1 MNQQTIELAEVD
13 LDDKYT
19 RERGRVFLT
28 GIQALVRLVLAQR
41 RRDAAAG
48 HDTAGY
54 VSGYRGS
61 PLGGL
66 DLQLER
72 AKAHLEAH
80 HVVFQPGVNEDVAAT
95 ACWGTQQAG
104 LDGEGVYDG
113 VFCLWYGKG
122 PGVDRSGDALR
133 HANLAGTSRLGGV
146 VALLGDDHTCESST
160 TAHHSEY
167 AMVDA
172 SIPVLNPA
180 GVQEILDFGLY
191 AFALSRYSGCWA
203 ALKCIHDTV
212 EAAASVE
219 IDPERVEIVIPDD
232 PAVPPEGLGI
242 RWPDT
247 PQAQEARL
255 YERKIEAVKAFCR
268 ANRLDRTV
276 WDSDRAWLGVA
287 TTGKSYLDVR
297 QAFEDLGIDAAAARR
312 LGVRLYKVAMPFP
325 LEPEGARRFAAGLD
339 TILVVEEKRALVE
352 TQLKDVL
359 YGTPGA
365 PRILGKRDE
374 ADRTLFPAAGR
385 LDTNHIAVEIGRR
398 LLARAG
404 DAAGGRWA
412 GTHEGASAG
421 APEASPDGAHG
432 GASAGAPEAS
442 PAVSHDAHFT
452 GTHRAGPAAVA
463 TRDSAEAAMRGSAV
477 DEITGSA
484 GAGAGSWGSVR
495 ETAGETA
502 GGQAGEAVAGSTG
515 GGHEV
520 ASIVARVAARVP
532 ELEAILGRGG
542 AGPAAMVRTPYFC
555 PGCPHNTSTRVPEG
569 SRALAGIGCHY
580 LAQFMDRST
589 ARFTHMGGEGASW
602 IGEARFSKRKHVFQN
617 IGDGTYFHSG
627 LLSIRAAVAAEVNVT
642 FKILYNDAVAMTG
655 GQPMDGPLTV
665 PIITRQMRAEG
676 ARRVVVV
683 TDEPEKYG
691 SRSGLAP
698 GTAVHHRRELD
709 AVQRTLRE
717 IAGVTVLVYDQT
729 CAAEKRRR
737 RKRGKYPDP
746 PRRAF
751 INPAVCE
758 GCGDCGVKSNC
769 VAVVPLETEFGRK
782 RAIDQSSCN
791 KDFSCVE
798 GFCPS
803 FVTVHGGR
811 LRKGAGA
818 ARDGGALPSP
828 PALRALG
835 ASSGRPASP
844 VLGASSAP
852 SGSPVLPAHRESSG
866 PSGGPASRALGASSA
881 PSGSPASPAHR
892 ASSESP
898 GRPAS
903 PMFGASSASSG
914 SPMLRTSSG
923 PLASSALP
931 EPPLPGLDRPYE
943 IIVTGVGGTGVITIG
958 ALLGMAAHLESK
970 GCSVLDQTGLAQKGG
985 AVVSHVRI
993 AARPDDITTTR
1004 IANGAAD
1011 LVLGCDVVVTAG
1023 ADTRATMRTGRTA
1036 VVVNTQETM
1045 TGDFTR
1051 DADLVFP
1058 ADALM
1063 RGIERAAGARQVDR
1077 VDATRIATAL
1087 TGDAIA
1093 TNMFMLGY
1101 AWQKGRIPLSKAA
1114 IERAIEINAV
1124 AVAANLG
1131 AFDWGR
1137 RTAADPDAVERRV
1150 APALEVAPPCV
1161 GPDAGPGAGSRAGPD
1176 IGSDAGPGAGSRAGP
1191 ASGRM
1196 PDRARGHAPAP
1207 TSGRMPDR
1215 VRGHAPAPPSGRT
1228 PTPTPA
1234 RASKCRRPAG
1244 ARPWNPSSS
1253 GARRSSWTIR
1263 MKRTPAATAPS
1274 SSGCGQ
1280 PSARAPWGCAGSRRP
1295 WRKATSSCSRTRTS
1309 TRSRACTPRRSSG
1322 AGSRP
1327 CSKGTTPWRST
1338 SPRRCS
1344 PGATRPPASPASHGT
1359 APG

>member
-1 MNQQTIELAEVD
+1 MTQPAIELAAVD

-19 RERGRVFLT
+19 RDRGRVFLT
-28 GIQALVRLVLAQR
+28 GIQALVRLVLTQR
-41 RRDAAAG
+41 RRDLAAG

-61 PLGGL
+61 PLGAL
-66 DLQLER
+66 DLQLGR
-72 AKAHLEAH
+72 ARAHLDQH
-80 HVVFQPGVNEDVAAT
+80 HVVFQPGVNEDIAAA
-95 ACWGTQQAG
+95 ACWGTQQAE
-104 LDGEGVYDG
+104 LDGEGAYDG

-219 IDPERVEIVIPDD
+219 IDPERIEIVIPDE
-232 PAVPPEGLGI
+232 PVIPPEGLGI

-247 PQAQEARL
+247 PQAQEVRL
-255 YERKIEAVKAFCR
+255 YERKLEAVKAFCR

-276 WDSDRAWLGVA
+276 WDSDRAWFGVA

-297 QAFEDLGIDAAAARR
+297 QAFEDLGIDEAAARGLGIR
-312 LGVRLYKVAMPFP
+312 LFKVAMPFP
-325 LEPEGARRFAAGLD
+325 LEPEGVRRFAEGLD
-339 TILVVEEKRALVE
+339 AVVVVEEKRALIE

-359 YGTPGA
+359 YATPDA
-365 PRILGKRDE
+365 PGVVGKRDE
-374 ADRTLFPAAGR
+374 ADRPLFPAAGR

-398 LLARAG
+398 LLER
-404 DAAGGRWA
+404 GGN
-412 GTHEGASAG
+412 
-421 APEASPDGAHG
+421 
-432 GASAGAPEAS
+432 
-442 PAVSHDAHFT
+442 PALT
-452 GTHRAGPAAVA
+452 
-463 TRDSAEAAMRGSAV
+463 E
-477 DEITGSA
+477 
-484 GAGAGSWGSVR
+484 
-495 ETAGETA
+495 
-502 GGQAGEAVAGSTG
+502 Q
-515 GGHEV
+515 
-520 ASIVARVAARVP
+520 VAARVA
-532 ELEAILGRGG
+532 ELEAILNTGD
-542 AGPAAMVRTPYFC
+542 ADPAALVRTPYFC
-555 PGCPHNTSTRVPEG
+555 PGCPHNSSTRVPQG

-589 ARFTHMGGEGASW
+589 ARYTHMGGEGASW
-602 IGEARFSKRKHVFQN
+602 IGEARFSKRGHVFQN

-627 LLSIRAAVAAEVNVT
+627 LLSIRAAIAADVNVT

-665 PIITRQMRAEG
+665 PVITRQMRAEG

-698 GTAVHHRRELD
+698 GTVVHHRRELD
-709 AVQRTLRE
+709 AVQRGLRE

-769 VAVVPLETEFGRK
+769 VAVVPLETAFGRK
-782 RAIDQSSCN
+782 RAIDQSACN

-811 LRKGAGA
+811 LRKGAGVA
-818 ARDGGALPSP
+818 GEGAALPD
-828 PALRALG
+828 
-835 ASSGRPASP
+835 
-844 VLGASSAP
+844 V
-852 SGSPVLPAHRESSG
+852 
-866 PSGGPASRALGASSA
+866 
-881 PSGSPASPAHR
+881 
-892 ASSESP
+892 
-898 GRPAS
+898 
-903 PMFGASSASSG
+903 
-914 SPMLRTSSG
+914 
-923 PLASSALP
+923 P
-931 EPPLPGLDRPYE
+931 EPPRPALDRPFE
-943 IIVTGVGGTGVITIG
+943 IIVTGIGGTGVITIG

-993 AARPDDITTTR
+993 AARPGDITTTR

-1023 ADTRATMRTGRTA
+1023 ADTRATMRAGRTA

-1063 RGIERAAGARQVDR
+1063 RGIERAAGPRQVDR

-1087 TGDAIA
+1087 VGDAIA

-1101 AWQKGRIPLSKAA
+1101 AWQKGRIPLSAAA
-1114 IERAIEINAV
+1114 IGRAIELNGV
-1124 AVAANLG
+1124 AVAANLR

-1137 RTAADPDAVERRV
+1137 RTAADRDTVVRLASPGIDVAPPRERETPESAVERR
-1150 APALEVAPPCV
+1150 AAFLEDYQ
-1161 GPDAGPGAGSRAGPD
+1161 DAAYASRY
-1176 IGSDAGPGAGSRAGP
+1176 RAFVE
-1191 ASGRM
+1191 
-1196 PDRARGHAPAP
+1196 
-1207 TSGRMPDR
+1207 R
-1215 VRGHAPAPPSGRT
+1215 VRVAE
-1228 PTPTPA
+1228 
-1234 RASKCRRPAG
+1234 
-1244 ARPWNPSSS
+1244 
-1253 GARRSSWTIR
+1253 
-1263 MKRTPAATAPS
+1263 
-1274 SSGCGQ
+1274 
-1280 PSARAPWGCAGSRRP
+1280 
-1295 WRKATSSCSRTRTS
+1295 
-1309 TRSRACTPRRSSG
+1309 RSRAKGMRGLAEAVAGCYFKLLAYKDEYEVARLHAAPEFRRRLEAVFEGDWTLEFHLAPPLFARFDPATGEPRKSRYGPWMMRVFALLARLKGLRGTVLDPFGYTRERRRERRLVQRYERTVSTLVADLDHTNHAIAVEIASLPDRIRGFGHVKARSIEE
-1322 AGSRP
+1322 AE
-1327 CSKGTTPWRST
+1327 
-1338 SPRRCS
+1338 RRENELLERFK
-1344 PGATRPPASPASHGT
+1344 AAIEPPDAA
-1359 APG
+1359 

>member
-1 MNQQTIELAEVD
+1 MNQSTVPLAAVD

-28 GIQALVRLVLAQR
+28 GIQALVRLVLTQR
-41 RRDAAAG
+41 RRDVEAG

-54 VSGYRGS
+54 ISGYRGS

-66 DLQLER
+66 DLQLDR
-72 AKAHLEAH
+72 AKAHLAQH
-80 HVVFQPGVNEDVAAT
+80 HVVFQPGVNEDIAAA
-95 ACWGTQQAG
+95 ACWGTQQAE
-104 LDGEGVYDG
+104 LDGEGAYDG

-191 AFALSRYSGCWA
+191 AFALSRYSGCWT

-219 IDPERVEIVIPDD
+219 IDPERVGIVIPDD
-232 PAVPPEGLGI
+232 PVVPPEGLGI

-247 PQAQEARL
+247 PQEQEARL
-255 YERKIEAVKAFCR
+255 YERKLEAVRAFCR

-276 WDSDRAWLGVA
+276 WDSDRAWFGVA

-297 QAFEDLGIDAAAARR
+297 QAFEDLGIDEAAARR
-312 LGVRLYKVAMPFP
+312 LGIRLYKVAMPFP
-325 LEPEGARRFAAGLD
+325 LEPDGARRFAGGLD
-339 TILVVEEKRALVE
+339 TVLVVEEKRAVIE

-359 YGTPGA
+359 YAAPGA
-365 PRILGKRDE
+365 PRVLGKRDE
-374 ADRTLFPAAGR
+374 DDRLLFPAAGR

-398 LLARAG
+398 LLARDG
-404 DAAGGRWA
+404 DS
-412 GTHEGASAG
+412 ASGDRAG
-421 APEASPDGAHG
+421 AGEVDSIGAVLGGSAREEA
-432 GASAGAPEAS
+432 
-442 PAVSHDAHFT
+442 
-452 GTHRAGPAAVA
+452 
-463 TRDSAEAAMRGSAV
+463 RGSA
-477 DEITGSA
+477 
-484 GAGAGSWGSVR
+484 R
-495 ETAGETA
+495 EE
-502 GGQAGEAVAGSTG
+502 VAGSTG
-515 GGHEV
+515 EYD
-520 ASIVARVAARVP
+520 ATSDIALVAARVA
-532 ELEAILGRGG
+532 ELEAVLDGG
-542 AGPAAMVRTPYFC
+542 DADPAALVRTPYFC

-589 ARFTHMGGEGASW
+589 ARYTHMGGEGASW
-602 IGEARFSKRKHVFQN
+602 IGEARFSRRGHVFQN

-627 LLSIRAAVAAEVNVT
+627 LLSIRAAIAADVNVT

-665 PIITRQMRAEG
+665 PIITRQMQAEG
-676 ARRVVVV
+676 ARRIVVV

-691 SRSGLAP
+691 ARSGLAP

-709 AVQRTLRE
+709 AVQRTLRDV
-717 IAGVTVLVYDQT
+717 AGVTVLVYDQT

-737 RKRGKYPDP
+737 RKRGRFPDP

-769 VAVVPLETEFGRK
+769 VAVVPLETEHGRK
-782 RAIDQSSCN
+782 RAIDQSACN

-811 LRKGAGA
+811 LRKGAGVS
-818 ARDGGALPSP
+818 RDGDALP
-828 PALRALG
+828 
-835 ASSGRPASP
+835 
-844 VLGASSAP
+844 
-852 SGSPVLPAHRESSG
+852 
-866 PSGGPASRALGASSA
+866 
-881 PSGSPASPAHR
+881 
-892 ASSESP
+892 
-898 GRPAS
+898 
-903 PMFGASSASSG
+903 
-914 SPMLRTSSG
+914 
-923 PLASSALP
+923 ALP
-931 EPPLPGLDRPYE
+931 EPSLPELERPYE

-993 AARPDDITTTR
+993 AARPGDITTTR

-1023 ADTRATMRTGRTA
+1023 ADTRATMRAGRTT

-1101 AWQKGRIPLSKAA
+1101 AWQKGRIPLSAAA
-1114 IERAIEINAV
+1114 IERAIEINGV
-1124 AVAANLG
+1124 AVASNLD

-1137 RTAADPDAVERRV
+1137 RTAADRDAVVRRV
-1150 APALEVAPPCV
+1150 GPGVEVAPPRPSEDLEAIV
-1161 GPDAGPGAGSRAGPD
+1161 ERRAAFLVDYQGAAYAGRYRALVE
-1176 IGSDAGPGAGSRAGP
+1176 
-1191 ASGRM
+1191 
-1196 PDRARGHAPAP
+1196 
-1207 TSGRMPDR
+1207 R
-1215 VRGHAPAPPSGRT
+1215 VR
-1228 PTPTPA
+1228 
-1234 RASKCRRPAG
+1234 
-1244 ARPWNPSSS
+1244 
-1253 GARRSSWTIR
+1253 
-1263 MKRTPAATAPS
+1263 
-1274 SSGCGQ
+1274 
-1280 PSARAPWGCAGSRRP
+1280 SAE
-1295 WRKATSSCSRTRTS
+1295 
-1309 TRSRACTPRRSSG
+1309 RSRAKGMRGLTEAVARGYFKLLAYKDEYEVARLHAAPEFRRRLEAVFEGSWTLEFHLAPPLFARRDPATGEPRK
-1322 AGSRP
+1322 SRYGP
-1327 CSKGTTPWRST
+1327 WMMRVFEVLARLKGLR
-1338 SPRRCS
+1338 
-1344 PGATRPPASPASHGT
+1344 GT
-1359 APG
+1359 AFDLFGYTRERRRERSLIERYEQVVSSLLGGLDHANHAVAVEIASLPERIRGFGHVKARSIEEAERREAELLERFRAAVEPPDAA

>member
-1 MNQQTIELAEVD
+1 MQQPVIELADVD

-19 RERGRVFLT
+19 RPRGRVFLT
-28 GIQALVRLVLAQR
+28 GIQALVRLVLTQR
-41 RRDAAAG
+41 RRDLAAG

-66 DLQLER
+66 DQQLWR
-72 AKAHLEAH
+72 AKAHLDRH

-104 LDGEGVYDG
+104 LDGEGAYDG

-122 PGVDRSGDALR
+122 PGVDRSGDVLR
-133 HANLAGTSRLGGV
+133 HANLAGTSKLGGV
-146 VALLGDDHTCESST
+146 VALLGDDHACESST

-172 SIPVLNPA
+172 SIPVLHPA
-180 GVQEILDFGLY
+180 GVQEILDYGLY
-191 AFALSRYSGCWA
+191 AIALSRYSGCWT
-203 ALKCIHDTV
+203 ALKCVHDTV

-219 IDPERVEIVIPDD
+219 IDPERIEIVVPDD

-247 PQAQEARL
+247 PQTQEKRL
-255 YERKIEAVKAFCR
+255 YEHKLEAVKAFCR

-297 QAFEDLGIDAAAARR
+297 QAFEDLGIDEAGARR

-339 TILVVEEKRALVE
+339 IIVVVEEKRALIE

-359 YGTPGA
+359 YAAPDA
-365 PRILGKRDE
+365 PRIAGKRDE
-374 ADRTLFPAAGR
+374 DGRPLFPSAGR
-385 LDTNHIAVEIGRR
+385 LDSNHIAVELGRR
-398 LLARAG
+398 LLARIDDG
-404 DAAGGRWA
+404 DVDR
-412 GTHEGASAG
+412 
-421 APEASPDGAHG
+421 SPLV
-432 GASAGAPEAS
+432 E
-442 PAVSHDAHFT
+442 
-452 GTHRAGPAAVA
+452 
-463 TRDSAEAAMRGSAV
+463 
-477 DEITGSA
+477 
-484 GAGAGSWGSVR
+484 
-495 ETAGETA
+495 
-502 GGQAGEAVAGSTG
+502 
-515 GGHEV
+515 
-520 ASIVARVAARVP
+520 RVAD
-532 ELEAILGRGG
+532 LEAILAG
-542 AGPAAMVRTPYFC
+542 ADPNPAPMERTPYFC

-589 ARFTHMGGEGASW
+589 ARYTHMGGEGASW
-602 IGEARFSKRKHVFQN
+602 IGESRFSKRNHVFQN

-627 LLSIRAAVAAEVNVT
+627 LLSIRAAIAADVNVT

-665 PIITRQMRAEG
+665 PVITRQMQAEG
-676 ARRVVVV
+676 ARRIAVV

-691 SRSGLAP
+691 ARSGLAR
-698 GTAVHHRRELD
+698 GTAVYHRRELD

-717 IAGVTVLVYDQT
+717 VAGVTVIVYDQT

-769 VAVVPLETEFGRK
+769 VAVVPVETEFGRK

-811 LRKGAGA
+811 LRKGAGVS
-818 ARDGGALPSP
+818 REGAPLP
-828 PALRALG
+828 
-835 ASSGRPASP
+835 
-844 VLGASSAP
+844 
-852 SGSPVLPAHRESSG
+852 
-866 PSGGPASRALGASSA
+866 
-881 PSGSPASPAHR
+881 
-892 ASSESP
+892 
-898 GRPAS
+898 
-903 PMFGASSASSG
+903 
-914 SPMLRTSSG
+914 
-923 PLASSALP
+923 ALP

-993 AARPDDITTTR
+993 AARPGDVTTTR

-1011 LVLGCDVVVTAG
+1011 LVLGCDMVVTAG
-1023 ADTRATMRTGRTA
+1023 ADTRATMRAGKTA
-1036 VVVNTQETM
+1036 VVVNSHETM

-1051 DADLVFP
+1051 DADLLFP
-1058 ADALM
+1058 AGSLM
-1063 RGIERAAGARQVDR
+1063 RGIERAAGARQVER
-1077 VDATRIATAL
+1077 VDATRLATAL

-1093 TNMFMLGY
+1093 TNLFMLGH
-1101 AWQKGRIPLSKAA
+1101 AWQKGHIPLSRAA
-1114 IERAIEINAV
+1114 IERAIEINGV
-1124 AVAANLG
+1124 AVEMNLA

-1137 RTAADPDAVERRV
+1137 RAAADRDAVERRA
-1150 APALEVAPPCV
+1150 APGAAAGVEVAPPLEG
-1161 GPDAGPGAGSRAGPD
+1161 GPSPAHSPGAAPGIEVAPPRERETLESLIERRAAFLTDYQNATYADRYRAFVERVRAAERSRAKGMR
-1176 IGSDAGPGAGSRAGP
+1176 GLSEAV
-1191 ASGRM
+1191 
-1196 PDRARGHAPAP
+1196 ARGHFKLLAYKDEYEVARLHCAPEFRRRLEA
-1207 TSGRMPDR
+1207 TFEGDWSLEF
-1215 VRGHAPAPPSGRT
+1215 HLAPPLF
-1228 PTPTPA
+1228 
-1234 RASKCRRPAG
+1234 
-1244 ARPWNPSSS
+1244 
-1253 GARRSSWTIR
+1253 ARRDPATGEPRKTRYGPWMMRVFAVLARLKGLRGTMLDPFGYTRERRRERALIDRYERAVASLLDGLDHANHALAVEIASLPERIR
-1263 MKRTPAATAPS
+1263 GFGHVKAKGIEEAQHREAELLERFRAAADPPAAA
-1274 SSGCGQ
+1274 
-1280 PSARAPWGCAGSRRP
+1280 
-1295 WRKATSSCSRTRTS
+1295 
-1309 TRSRACTPRRSSG
+1309 
-1322 AGSRP
+1322 
-1327 CSKGTTPWRST
+1327 
-1338 SPRRCS
+1338 
-1344 PGATRPPASPASHGT
+1344 
-1359 APG
+1359 

>member
-1 MNQQTIELAEVD
+1 MDQPAIELADVD

-28 GIQALVRLVLAQR
+28 GIQALVRLVLTQR
-41 RRDAAAG
+41 RRDLAAG

-66 DLQLER
+66 DLQLDR
-72 AKAHLEAH
+72 AKPHLAQH
-80 HVVFQPGVNEDVAAT
+80 HVVFQPGVNEDIAAA
-95 ACWGTQQAG
+95 ACWGTQQAE
-104 LDGEGVYDG
+104 LDGEGAYDG

-191 AFALSRYSGCWA
+191 AFALSRYSGCWT

-219 IDPERVEIVIPDD
+219 IDPERVGIVLPDE
-232 PAVPPEGLGI
+232 PVVPPQGLGI

-247 PQAQEARL
+247 PQEQEVRL
-255 YERKIEAVKAFCR
+255 YERKLEAVKAFCR

-276 WDSDRAWLGVA
+276 WDSQRAWFGVA

-297 QAFEDLGIDAAAARR
+297 QAFEDLGIDEEAARR
-312 LGVRLYKVAMPFP
+312 LGIRLYKVAMPFP
-325 LEPEGARRFAAGLD
+325 LEPEGARRFAEGLE
-339 TILVVEEKRALVE
+339 TVLVVEEKRALIE

-359 YGTPGA
+359 YAMPGA

-374 ADRTLFPAAGR
+374 ADRALFPAAGR

-398 LLARAG
+398 LLAR
-404 DAAGGRWA
+404 GG
-412 GTHEGASAG
+412 
-421 APEASPDGAHG
+421 
-432 GASAGAPEAS
+432 
-442 PAVSHDAHFT
+442 
-452 GTHRAGPAAVA
+452 
-463 TRDSAEAAMRGSAV
+463 DSALAA
-477 DEITGSA
+477 
-484 GAGAGSWGSVR
+484 
-495 ETAGETA
+495 
-502 GGQAGEAVAGSTG
+502 Q
-515 GGHEV
+515 
-520 ASIVARVAARVP
+520 VAACVA
-532 ELEAILGRGG
+532 ELEAILSGG
-542 AGPAAMVRTPYFC
+542 DPDPAALVRTPYFC

-589 ARFTHMGGEGASW
+589 ARYTHMGGEGASW
-602 IGEARFSKRKHVFQN
+602 IGEARFSKRGHVFQN

-627 LLSIRAAVAAEVNVT
+627 LLSIRAAIAADVNVT

-665 PIITRQMRAEG
+665 PVVTRQMQAEG
-676 ARRVVVV
+676 ARRIVVV
-683 TDEPEKYG
+683 TDEPEKFG
-691 SRSGLAP
+691 ARSGLAP
-698 GTAVHHRRELD
+698 GTTVHHRRELD
-709 AVQRTLRE
+709 AVQRSLRD

-803 FVTVHGGR
+803 FVTVHGGT
-811 LRKGAGA
+811 LRKGAGVS
-818 ARDGGALPSP
+818 RDGAALPVLSE
-828 PALRALG
+828 PA
-835 ASSGRPASP
+835 
-844 VLGASSAP
+844 
-852 SGSPVLPAHRESSG
+852 
-866 PSGGPASRALGASSA
+866 
-881 PSGSPASPAHR
+881 
-892 ASSESP
+892 
-898 GRPAS
+898 
-903 PMFGASSASSG
+903 
-914 SPMLRTSSG
+914 
-923 PLASSALP
+923 
-931 EPPLPGLDRPYE
+931 LPGLDRPYG

-993 AARPDDITTTR
+993 AARPGDITTTR
-1004 IANGAAD
+1004 IAAGAAN
-1011 LVLGCDVVVTAG
+1011 LVLGCDLVVTAG
-1023 ADTRATMRTGRTA
+1023 ADTRATMRAGKTA

-1063 RGIERAAGARQVDR
+1063 RGIERAAGPRRVDR

-1093 TNMFMLGY
+1093 TNLFMLGY
-1101 AWQKGRIPLSKAA
+1101 AWQKGRIPLSAAA
-1114 IERAIEINAV
+1114 IERAIEINGV
-1124 AVAANLG
+1124 AVTANLS

-1137 RTAADPDAVERRV
+1137 RTAADRDAVQRQASPGV
-1150 APALEVAPPCV
+1150 DVAPPRGRETLESIV
-1161 GPDAGPGAGSRAGPD
+1161 EWREAFLADYQDAAYAGRYRAFVE
-1176 IGSDAGPGAGSRAGP
+1176 
-1191 ASGRM
+1191 
-1196 PDRARGHAPAP
+1196 
-1207 TSGRMPDR
+1207 R
-1215 VRGHAPAPPSGRT
+1215 VQ
-1228 PTPTPA
+1228 
-1234 RASKCRRPAG
+1234 
-1244 ARPWNPSSS
+1244 
-1253 GARRSSWTIR
+1253 
-1263 MKRTPAATAPS
+1263 AAE
-1274 SSGCGQ
+1274 
-1280 PSARAPWGCAGSRRP
+1280 
-1295 WRKATSSCSRTRTS
+1295 
-1309 TRSRACTPRRSSG
+1309 RSRAKGMRGLAQAAARGYFKLLAYKDEYEVARLHAAPEFRRRIEAVFEGDYTLEFHLAPPLFARRDPTTGEPRKARYGSWMMRVFGVLARLKGLRGTVLDPFGYTRERRRERGLIERYERVVSSLIDDLDHANHAIAIEIASLPDRIRGFGHVKARSIED
-1322 AGSRP
+1322 AGRREAELLARFRA
-1327 CSKGTTPWRST
+1327 GVE
-1338 SPRRCS
+1338 SPD
-1344 PGATRPPASPASHGT
+1344 AA
-1359 APG
+1359 

>member
-1 MNQQTIELAEVD
+1 MDQPAIALADVD

-28 GIQALVRLVLAQR
+28 GIQALVRLVLTQR
-41 RRDAAAG
+41 RRDLAAG

-66 DLQLER
+66 DLQLDR
-72 AKAHLEAH
+72 AKPHLAQH
-80 HVVFQPGVNEDVAAT
+80 HVVFQPGVNEDIAAA
-95 ACWGTQQAG
+95 ACWGTQQAE
-104 LDGEGVYDG
+104 LDGEGAYDG

-191 AFALSRYSGCWA
+191 AFALSRYSGCWT

-219 IDPERVEIVIPDD
+219 VDPERFEIVLPDD
-232 PAVPPEGLGI
+232 PVVPPEGLGI

-247 PQAQEARL
+247 PQEQEVRL
-255 YERKIEAVKAFCR
+255 YERKLEAVKVFCR

-297 QAFEDLGIDAAAARR
+297 QAFEDLGIDEAAACR
-312 LGVRLYKVAMPFP
+312 LGIRLYKVAMPFP
-325 LEPEGARRFAAGLD
+325 LEPEGARRFAVGLE
-339 TILVVEEKRALVE
+339 TVLVVEEKRALIE

-359 YGTPGA
+359 YAMPDA

-374 ADRTLFPAAGR
+374 ADRALFPAAGR

-398 LLARAG
+398 LLAR
-404 DAAGGRWA
+404 GG
-412 GTHEGASAG
+412 ESALV
-421 APEASPDGAHG
+421 AP
-432 GASAGAPEAS
+432 
-442 PAVSHDAHFT
+442 
-452 GTHRAGPAAVA
+452 
-463 TRDSAEAAMRGSAV
+463 
-477 DEITGSA
+477 
-484 GAGAGSWGSVR
+484 
-495 ETAGETA
+495 
-502 GGQAGEAVAGSTG
+502 
-515 GGHEV
+515 
-520 ASIVARVAARVP
+520 VAARVAV
-532 ELEAILGRGG
+532 LEAILSGG
-542 AGPAAMVRTPYFC
+542 DPDPAALVRTPYFC

-589 ARFTHMGGEGASW
+589 ARYTHMGGEGASW
-602 IGEARFSKRKHVFQN
+602 IGEAKFSKRGHVFQN

-627 LLSIRAAVAAEVNVT
+627 LLSIRAAIAADVNVT

-665 PIITRQMRAEG
+665 PVVTRQMQAEG
-676 ARRVVVV
+676 AGRIVVV
-683 TDEPEKYG
+683 TDEPEKFG
-691 SRSGLAP
+691 ARSGLAP

-709 AVQRTLRE
+709 AVQRSLRE

-737 RKRGKYPDP
+737 RKRGRYPDP

-769 VAVVPLETEFGRK
+769 VAVVPLETGFGRK

-803 FVTVHGGR
+803 FVTVHGGT
-811 LRKGAGA
+811 LRKGAGVS
-818 ARDGGALPSP
+818 RDGAVL
-828 PALRALG
+828 
-835 ASSGRPASP
+835 P
-844 VLGASSAP
+844 VLSE
-852 SGSPVLPAHRESSG
+852 PA
-866 PSGGPASRALGASSA
+866 
-881 PSGSPASPAHR
+881 
-892 ASSESP
+892 
-898 GRPAS
+898 
-903 PMFGASSASSG
+903 
-914 SPMLRTSSG
+914 
-923 PLASSALP
+923 
-931 EPPLPGLDRPYE
+931 LPGLERPYE

-993 AARPDDITTTR
+993 AARPGDITTTR
-1004 IANGAAD
+1004 IAAGAAD

-1023 ADTRATMRTGRTA
+1023 TDTRATMRAGKTV

-1063 RGIERAAGARQVDR
+1063 RGIERAAGPRQVDR

-1093 TNMFMLGY
+1093 TNLFMLGY
-1101 AWQKGRIPLSKAA
+1101 AWQKGRIPLSRVA
-1114 IERAIEINAV
+1114 IRRAIEINGV
-1124 AVAANLG
+1124 AVKMNLS

-1137 RTAADPDAVERRV
+1137 RTAADRDAVERRA
-1150 APALEVAPPCV
+1150 APGIAPSIEVAPPRERETLESV
-1161 GPDAGPGAGSRAGPD
+1161 IERRAVFLADYQDAAYAGRY
-1176 IGSDAGPGAGSRAGP
+1176 
-1191 ASGRM
+1191 
-1196 PDRARGHAPAP
+1196 RGFVE
-1207 TSGRMPDR
+1207 R
-1215 VRGHAPAPPSGRT
+1215 VR
-1228 PTPTPA
+1228 
-1234 RASKCRRPAG
+1234 
-1244 ARPWNPSSS
+1244 
-1253 GARRSSWTIR
+1253 
-1263 MKRTPAATAPS
+1263 AAE
-1274 SSGCGQ
+1274 
-1280 PSARAPWGCAGSRRP
+1280 
-1295 WRKATSSCSRTRTS
+1295 
-1309 TRSRACTPRRSSG
+1309 RSRAKGMRGFAEAVARGYFKLLAYKDEYEVARLHAAPEFRRRLEAVFEGDYTLEFHLAPPLFARRDPATGEPRKARYGPWMMRAFGVLARFRGLRGTVLDPFGYTRERRRERGLIERYERVVSSLVDDLDHANHAIAIEIASLPDRIRGFGHVKARSIEDAEQREAELL
-1322 AGSRP
+1322 AGFEAAE
-1327 CSKGTTPWRST
+1327 K
-1338 SPRRCS
+1338 SPD
-1344 PGATRPPASPASHGT
+1344 AA
-1359 APG
+1359 

>member
-1 MNQQTIELAEVD
+1 MQQPVIELADVD

-19 RERGRVFLT
+19 RPRGRVFLT
-28 GIQALVRLVLAQR
+28 GIQALVRLVLTQR
-41 RRDAAAG
+41 RRDLAAG

-66 DLQLER
+66 DQQLWR
-72 AKAHLEAH
+72 AKAHLDRH

-104 LDGEGVYDG
+104 LDGEGAYDG

-122 PGVDRSGDALR
+122 PGVDRSGDVLR
-133 HANLAGTSRLGGV
+133 HANLAGTSKLGGV
-146 VALLGDDHTCESST
+146 VALLGDDHACESST

-172 SIPVLNPA
+172 SIPVLHPA
-180 GVQEILDFGLY
+180 GVQEILDYGLY
-191 AFALSRYSGCWA
+191 AIALSRYSGCWT
-203 ALKCIHDTV
+203 ALKCVHDTV

-219 IDPERVEIVIPDD
+219 IDPERVEIALPDD
-232 PAVPPEGLGI
+232 PVVPPEGLGI

-247 PQAQEARL
+247 PQAQEKRL
-255 YERKIEAVKAFCR
+255 YEHKLEAVKAFCR

-276 WDSDRAWLGVA
+276 WDADRAWLGVA

-297 QAFEDLGIDAAAARR
+297 QAFEDLGIDEAAARR

-339 TILVVEEKRALVE
+339 TIVVVEEKRALIE

-359 YGTPGA
+359 YAVPNA
-365 PRILGKRDE
+365 PRIAGKRDE
-374 ADRTLFPAAGR
+374 DGRPLFPSAGR
-385 LDTNHIAVEIGRR
+385 LDSNHIAVELGRR
-398 LLARAG
+398 LLARIDDG
-404 DAAGGRWA
+404 DVDR
-412 GTHEGASAG
+412 
-421 APEASPDGAHG
+421 SPLA
-432 GASAGAPEAS
+432 
-442 PAVSHDAHFT
+442 
-452 GTHRAGPAAVA
+452 
-463 TRDSAEAAMRGSAV
+463 
-477 DEITGSA
+477 
-484 GAGAGSWGSVR
+484 
-495 ETAGETA
+495 
-502 GGQAGEAVAGSTG
+502 
-515 GGHEV
+515 
-520 ASIVARVAARVP
+520 ARVAD
-532 ELEAILGRGG
+532 LEAILAG
-542 AGPAAMVRTPYFC
+542 ADPNPAPMERTPYFC

-589 ARFTHMGGEGASW
+589 ARYTHMGGEGASW
-602 IGEARFSKRKHVFQN
+602 IGESRFSKRNHVFQN

-627 LLSIRAAVAAEVNVT
+627 LLSIRAAIAADVNVT

-665 PIITRQMRAEG
+665 PVITRQMQAEG
-676 ARRVVVV
+676 ARRIAVV

-691 SRSGLAP
+691 ARSGLAR
-698 GTAVHHRRELD
+698 GTAVYHRRELD

-717 IAGVTVLVYDQT
+717 IAGVTVIVYDQT

-769 VAVVPLETEFGRK
+769 VAVVPVETEFGRK

-811 LRKGAGA
+811 LRKGAGVS
-818 ARDGGALPSP
+818 REGAPLP
-828 PALRALG
+828 
-835 ASSGRPASP
+835 
-844 VLGASSAP
+844 
-852 SGSPVLPAHRESSG
+852 
-866 PSGGPASRALGASSA
+866 
-881 PSGSPASPAHR
+881 
-892 ASSESP
+892 
-898 GRPAS
+898 
-903 PMFGASSASSG
+903 
-914 SPMLRTSSG
+914 
-923 PLASSALP
+923 ALP

-993 AARPDDITTTR
+993 AARPGDVTTTR
-1004 IANGAAD
+1004 VANGAAD
-1011 LVLGCDVVVTAG
+1011 LVLGCDMVVTAG
-1023 ADTRATMRTGRTA
+1023 ADTRATMRAGKTS

-1051 DADLVFP
+1051 NADLLFP
-1058 ADALM
+1058 AGSLM
-1063 RGIERAAGARQVDR
+1063 RGIERAAGARQVER
-1077 VDATRIATAL
+1077 VDATRLATAL

-1093 TNMFMLGY
+1093 TNLFMLGH
-1101 AWQKGRIPLSKAA
+1101 AWQKGHIPLTRAA
-1114 IERAIEINAV
+1114 IERAIEINGV
-1124 AVAANLG
+1124 AVEMNLA

-1137 RTAADPDAVERRV
+1137 RAAADRDAVERRAAPGAAAGVAV
-1150 APALEVAPPCV
+1150 APPIEGGSSPARSPGAVPGIEVAPPRERE
-1161 GPDAGPGAGSRAGPD
+1161 PLESLIERRAAFLTDYQDAAYADRYRGFVERVRAAERSRAKGMR
-1176 IGSDAGPGAGSRAGP
+1176 GLAEAV
-1191 ASGRM
+1191 
-1196 PDRARGHAPAP
+1196 ARGHFKLLAYKDEYEVARLHCAPEFRRRLEA
-1207 TSGRMPDR
+1207 TFEGDWSLEF
-1215 VRGHAPAPPSGRT
+1215 HLAPPLF
-1228 PTPTPA
+1228 
-1234 RASKCRRPAG
+1234 
-1244 ARPWNPSSS
+1244 
-1253 GARRSSWTIR
+1253 ARRDPATGEPRKTRYGPWMMRVFAVLARLKGLRGTMLDPFGYTRERRRERALIDRYERAVASLLDGLDHTNHALAVEIASLPERIR
-1263 MKRTPAATAPS
+1263 GFGHVKAKGIEEAQRREAELLERFRAAAD
-1274 SSGCGQ
+1274 
-1280 PSARAPWGCAGSRRP
+1280 
-1295 WRKATSSCSRTRTS
+1295 
-1309 TRSRACTPRRSSG
+1309 
-1322 AGSRP
+1322 
-1327 CSKGTTPWRST
+1327 
-1338 SPRRCS
+1338 
-1344 PGATRPPASPASHGT
+1344 PPDAA
-1359 APG
+1359 

>member
-1 MNQQTIELAEVD
+1 MSQSTIELAHVD

-19 RERGRVFLT
+19 REHGRVFLT
-28 GIQALVRLVLAQR
+28 GIQALVRLVLTQR
-41 RRDAAAG
+41 RRDVAAG

-66 DLQLER
+66 DLQLDR
-72 AKAHLEAH
+72 AKAHMEQH
-80 HVVFQPGVNEDVAAT
+80 HVVFQPGVNEDIAAA
-95 ACWGTQQAG
+95 ACWGTQQTG
-104 LDGEGVYDG
+104 LDGEGAYDG

-180 GVQEILDFGLY
+180 GVQEILDFGLH

-203 ALKCIHDTV
+203 ALKCVHDTV

-219 IDPERVEIVIPDD
+219 IDPERVEVVIPDD
-232 PAVPPEGLGI
+232 PVVPPQGLGI

-247 PQAQEARL
+247 PQEQEKRL
-255 YERKIEAVKAFCR
+255 YEHKLEAVRAFCR

-276 WDSDRAWLGVA
+276 WDSDRAWFGVA

-297 QAFEDLGIDAAAARR
+297 QAFEDLGIDEPAARR
-312 LGVRLYKVAMPFP
+312 LGIRLYKVAMPFP
-325 LEPEGARRFAAGLD
+325 LEPEGARRFAEGLESV
-339 TILVVEEKRALVE
+339 LVVEEKRALIE

-359 YGTPGA
+359 YAAPGA

-374 ADRTLFPAAGR
+374 DDRPLFPAAGR

-398 LLARAG
+398 LLARGCDPASG
-404 DAAGGRWA
+404 DRA
-412 GTHEGASAG
+412 GTGDVDAKGAVLG
-421 APEASPDGAHG
+421 
-432 GASAGAPEAS
+432 
-442 PAVSHDAHFT
+442 
-452 GTHRAGPAAVA
+452 
-463 TRDSAEAAMRGSAV
+463 GSARG
-477 DEITGSA
+477 EIRSPTGEEVAGSA
-484 GAGAGSWGSVR
+484 GEHDA
-495 ETAGETA
+495 
-502 GGQAGEAVAGSTG
+502 
-515 GGHEV
+515 
-520 ASIVARVAARVP
+520 ASDIALVAARVA
-532 ELEAILGRGG
+532 ELQAILDGG
-542 AGPAAMVRTPYFC
+542 DADPAALVRTPYFC

-589 ARFTHMGGEGASW
+589 ARYTHMGGEGASW
-602 IGEARFSKRKHVFQN
+602 IGEAKFSKRGHVFQN

-627 LLSIRAAVAAEVNVT
+627 LLSIRAAIAADVNVT

-665 PIITRQMRAEG
+665 PIITRQMQAEG
-676 ARRVVVV
+676 ARRIVVV
-683 TDEPEKYG
+683 TDEPDKYG
-691 SRSGLAP
+691 VRSGLAP

-709 AVQRTLRE
+709 AVQRTLRDV
-717 IAGVTVLVYDQT
+717 AGVTVLVYDQT

-737 RKRGKYPDP
+737 RKRGKFPDP

-769 VAVVPLETEFGRK
+769 VAVVPLETELGRK

-811 LRKGAGA
+811 LRKGAGV
-818 ARDGGALPSP
+818 ARDGAGLP
-828 PALRALG
+828 
-835 ASSGRPASP
+835 
-844 VLGASSAP
+844 
-852 SGSPVLPAHRESSG
+852 
-866 PSGGPASRALGASSA
+866 
-881 PSGSPASPAHR
+881 
-892 ASSESP
+892 
-898 GRPAS
+898 
-903 PMFGASSASSG
+903 
-914 SPMLRTSSG
+914 
-923 PLASSALP
+923 ALP
-931 EPPLPGLDRPYE
+931 EPSLPDLDRPYE

-958 ALLGMAAHLESK
+958 ALLGMAAHLEAK

-993 AARPDDITTTR
+993 AARPVDITTTR

-1023 ADTRATMRTGRTA
+1023 ADTRATMRAGKTA

-1063 RGIERAAGARQVDR
+1063 RGIERAAGARRVDR

-1101 AWQKGRIPLSKAA
+1101 AWQKGRIPLTATA
-1114 IERAIEINAV
+1114 IRRAIELNGV
-1124 AVAANLG
+1124 AVESNLS

-1137 RTAADPDAVERRV
+1137 RTAADRDAVVRRAGPGV
-1150 APALEVAPPCV
+1150 EVAPPRPPEDLEAIV
-1161 GPDAGPGAGSRAGPD
+1161 ERRAAFLVDYQDAAYAGRYRALVERVREAERARAKGMRGLAEAVALGYFKLLAYKDEYEVARLHAAPEFRRRLEATFDGDWTLEFHLAPPLFARRDPVTGEPRKLRYGPWMMRVFGVLARLKGLRGTALDPFGYTRERRRERRLIERYEQVVSSLLGGLDHTNHAVAVEIASLPDRIRGFGHVKARSMEEAGRREAELLERFGAAVEPPDAA
-1176 IGSDAGPGAGSRAGP
+1176 
-1191 ASGRM
+1191 
-1196 PDRARGHAPAP
+1196 
-1207 TSGRMPDR
+1207 
-1215 VRGHAPAPPSGRT
+1215 
-1228 PTPTPA
+1228 
-1234 RASKCRRPAG
+1234 
-1244 ARPWNPSSS
+1244 
-1253 GARRSSWTIR
+1253 
-1263 MKRTPAATAPS
+1263 
-1274 SSGCGQ
+1274 
-1280 PSARAPWGCAGSRRP
+1280 
-1295 WRKATSSCSRTRTS
+1295 
-1309 TRSRACTPRRSSG
+1309 
-1322 AGSRP
+1322 
-1327 CSKGTTPWRST
+1327 
-1338 SPRRCS
+1338 
-1344 PGATRPPASPASHGT
+1344 
-1359 APG
+1359 

>member
-1 MNQQTIELAEVD
+1 MNQPTIEFADVD
-13 LDDKYT
+13 LDDKYI
-19 RERGRVFLT
+19 RPRGRVFLT
-28 GIQALVRLVLAQR
+28 GIQALVRLVLTQR
-41 RRDAAAG
+41 QRDLAAG

-66 DLQLER
+66 DLQLDR
-72 AKAHLEAH
+72 AKAHLDRH
-80 HVVFQPGVNEDVAAT
+80 HVVFQPGVNEDIAAA
-95 ACWGTQQAG
+95 ACWGAQQAE
-104 LDGEGVYDG
+104 LDGEGAYDG

-133 HANLAGTSRLGGV
+133 HANLAGTSKLGGV

-180 GVQEILDFGLY
+180 GVQEVLDFGLY
-191 AFALSRYSGCWA
+191 AFALSRYSGCWT
-203 ALKCIHDTV
+203 ALKCIHDTI

-219 IDPERVEIVIPDD
+219 IDPERLEFVIPDD

-247 PQAQEARL
+247 PQEQEARL
-255 YERKIEAVKAFCR
+255 YERKLQAVKAFCR

-276 WDSDRAWLGVA
+276 WDPGPAARVGIA

-297 QAFEDLGIDAAAARR
+297 QAFEDLGIDEEAAHA
-312 LGVRLYKVAMPFP
+312 LGVRLYKIAVTFP
-325 LEPEGARRFAAGLD
+325 LEPDGAERFAAGLD
-339 TILVVEEKRALVE
+339 LVIVVEEKRALVE

-359 YGTPGA
+359 YAAPGA
-365 PRILGKRDE
+365 PKLIGKRDE
-374 ADRTLFPAAGR
+374 SGRPLFPAAGR
-385 LDTNHIAVEIGRR
+385 LDTNHIAFEIGRR
-398 LLARAG
+398 LLARTG
-404 DAAGGRWA
+404 D
-412 GTHEGASAG
+412 
-421 APEASPDGAHG
+421 
-432 GASAGAPEAS
+432 S
-442 PAVSHDAHFT
+442 PAEPVSALVP
-452 GTHRAGPAAVA
+452 G
-463 TRDSAEAAMRGSAV
+463 
-477 DEITGSA
+477 
-484 GAGAGSWGSVR
+484 
-495 ETAGETA
+495 
-502 GGQAGEAVAGSTG
+502 
-515 GGHEV
+515 
-520 ASIVARVAARVP
+520 VAARVA
-532 ELEAILGRGG
+532 ELEAILTG
-542 AGPAAMVRTPYFC
+542 ADSEPAAMVRTPYFC

-589 ARFTHMGGEGASW
+589 ARYTHMGGEGASW

-617 IGDGTYFHSG
+617 IGDGTYYHSG
-627 LLSIRAAVAAEVNVT
+627 LMSIRAAIAADVNVT

-665 PIITRQMRAEG
+665 PVITRQMHAEG
-676 ARRVVVV
+676 ARRIVVV

-691 SRSGLAP
+691 ARSGLAP
-698 GTAVHHRRELD
+698 GTTVHHRRELD
-709 AVQRTLRE
+709 TVQRRLRD

-746 PRRAF
+746 PMRAF

-811 LRKGAGA
+811 LRKGAGV
-818 ARDGGALPSP
+818 ARDGAALP
-828 PALRALG
+828 
-835 ASSGRPASP
+835 
-844 VLGASSAP
+844 
-852 SGSPVLPAHRESSG
+852 
-866 PSGGPASRALGASSA
+866 
-881 PSGSPASPAHR
+881 
-892 ASSESP
+892 
-898 GRPAS
+898 
-903 PMFGASSASSG
+903 
-914 SPMLRTSSG
+914 
-923 PLASSALP
+923 ALP
-931 EPPLPGLDRPYE
+931 EPSLPGLDRPYE

-1004 IANGAAD
+1004 IANGAAN

-1023 ADTRATMRTGRTA
+1023 ADTRATMRAGRTA
-1036 VVVNTQETM
+1036 VVVNTQATM

-1051 DADLVFP
+1051 DADLLFP
-1058 ADALM
+1058 ARALM
-1063 RGIERAAGARQVDR
+1063 QGIERAAGAGQVDR
-1077 VDATRIATAL
+1077 VDATRIATAM

-1101 AWQKGRIPLSKAA
+1101 AWQKGCIPVSRAA
-1114 IERAIEINAV
+1114 IERAIAINAV
-1124 AVAANLG
+1124 AVEMNLS

-1137 RTAADPDAVERRV
+1137 RTAADRDAVERRARPRLAAGAESV
-1150 APALEVAPPCV
+1150 ASTE
-1161 GPDAGPGAGSRAGPD
+1161 
-1176 IGSDAGPGAGSRAGP
+1176 
-1191 ASGRM
+1191 
-1196 PDRARGHAPAP
+1196 RARGVEVPSPRPRETLESVVERRAAFLADYQDAAYAARYRAFVERVLAAERSRAKGMRGFAEATARGYFKLLAYKDEYEVARLYASPEFRRRLEATFEGGYTLEFHLAPPLFARRDP
-1207 TSGRMPDR
+1207 ATGEPRKARYGAWMMRAFALLARCRR
-1215 VRGHAPAPPSGRT
+1215 VRGTMLDPFGYTRERRRERRLIEHYEQVVSSLAGELDHTNHAIAMEIAALPDRIRGFGHVKARSIEEAERREAELLARFRAAVET
-1228 PTPTPA
+1228 PD
-1234 RASKCRRPAG
+1234 
-1244 ARPWNPSSS
+1244 
-1253 GARRSSWTIR
+1253 
-1263 MKRTPAATAPS
+1263 AA
-1274 SSGCGQ
+1274 
-1280 PSARAPWGCAGSRRP
+1280 
-1295 WRKATSSCSRTRTS
+1295 
-1309 TRSRACTPRRSSG
+1309 
-1322 AGSRP
+1322 
-1327 CSKGTTPWRST
+1327 
-1338 SPRRCS
+1338 
-1344 PGATRPPASPASHGT
+1344 
-1359 APG
+1359 

>member
-1 MNQQTIELAEVD
+1 MDNPAIQLAPVD
-13 LDDKYT
+13 LGDKYT
-19 RERGRVFLT
+19 RPRGRVFLT
-28 GIQALVRLVLAQR
+28 GIQALVRLAISQR
-41 RRDAAAG
+41 QRDAASG
-48 HDTAGY
+48 HETAGY
-54 VSGYRGS
+54 ISGYRGS

-72 AKAHLEAH
+72 AGEHLDRH

-104 LDGEGVYDG
+104 LDGEGKYDG
-113 VFCLWYGKG
+113 VFCIWYGKG
-122 PGVDRSGDALR
+122 PGVDRSGDVLR

-167 AMVDA
+167 AMIDA

-203 ALKCIHDTV
+203 ALKCVHDTV

-232 PAVPPEGLGI
+232 SAVPPDGLGI

-247 PQAQEARL
+247 PQEQEVRL
-255 YERKIEAVKAFCR
+255 YERKLEAVKAFCR

-276 WDSDRAWLGVA
+276 WDPDRAWLGVA

-297 QAFEDLGIDAAAARR
+297 QAFEDLGIDEAAARR

-325 LEPEGARRFAAGLD
+325 LEPEGARRFAEGLE
-339 TILVVEEKRALVE
+339 TVLVVEEKRALIE
-352 TQLKDVL
+352 FQLKDVL
-359 YGTPGA
+359 YATPAA
-365 PRILGKRDE
+365 PRILGKRD
-374 ADRTLFPAAGR
+374 ADDRILFPAAGR

-398 LLARAG
+398 LIARGG
-404 DAAGGRWA
+404 D
-412 GTHEGASAG
+412 
-421 APEASPDGAHG
+421 
-432 GASAGAPEAS
+432 
-442 PAVSHDAHFT
+442 
-452 GTHRAGPAAVA
+452 
-463 TRDSAEAAMRGSAV
+463 
-477 DEITGSA
+477 
-484 GAGAGSWGSVR
+484 
-495 ETAGETA
+495 
-502 GGQAGEAVAGSTG
+502 STL
-515 GGHEV
+515 
-520 ASIVARVAARVP
+520 VARVASRVA
-532 ELEAILGRGG
+532 EIEAILARGD
-542 AGPAAMVRTPYFC
+542 ADPAALIRTPYFC

-569 SRALAGIGCHY
+569 SKALAGIGCHY

-602 IGEARFSKRKHVFQN
+602 IGESKFSRRGHIFQN

-627 LLSIRAAVAAEVNVT
+627 IMSLRAAVAADVNIT

-655 GQPMDGPLTV
+655 GQAVDGPLTV
-665 PIITRQMRAEG
+665 PVITRQVRAEG

-683 TDEPEKYG
+683 TDEPEKFG
-691 SRSGLAP
+691 ARSGLAT
-698 GTAVHHRRELD
+698 GTAVYHRRDLD
-709 AVQRTLRE
+709 AAQRVLRE

-746 PRRAF
+746 PVRAF

-769 VAVVPLETEFGRK
+769 VAVIPLETEFGRK

-791 KDFSCVE
+791 KDFSCVD

-803 FVTVHGGR
+803 FVTVQGGT
-811 LRKGAGA
+811 LRRGVGIS
-818 ARDGGALPSP
+818 RDGVELP
-828 PALRALG
+828 
-835 ASSGRPASP
+835 
-844 VLGASSAP
+844 
-852 SGSPVLPAHRESSG
+852 
-866 PSGGPASRALGASSA
+866 
-881 PSGSPASPAHR
+881 
-892 ASSESP
+892 
-898 GRPAS
+898 
-903 PMFGASSASSG
+903 
-914 SPMLRTSSG
+914 
-923 PLASSALP
+923 ALP
-931 EPPLPGLDRPYE
+931 EPALPVLDRPCE

-993 AARPDDITTTR
+993 AARPGDITTTR

-1023 ADTRATMRTGRTA
+1023 ADTRAAIREGKTA

-1063 RGIERAAGARQVDR
+1063 RSIERAAGARQVDR

-1101 AWQKGRIPLSKAA
+1101 AWQKGRIPLSRAA
-1114 IERAIEINAV
+1114 IERAIEINGV
-1124 AVAANLG
+1124 AVEANLS

-1137 RTAADPDAVERRV
+1137 RTAGDRSDVERRV
-1150 APALEVAPPCV
+1150 SPGIDVAPPQERETLESV
-1161 GPDAGPGAGSRAGPD
+1161 IERRSAFLADYQNAAY
-1176 IGSDAGPGAGSRAGP
+1176 
-1191 ASGRM
+1191 SGRY
-1196 PDRARGHAPAP
+1196 RAFVDTAQ
-1207 TSGRMPDR
+1207 
-1215 VRGHAPAPPSGRT
+1215 
-1228 PTPTPA
+1228 
-1234 RASKCRRPAG
+1234 
-1244 ARPWNPSSS
+1244 
-1253 GARRSSWTIR
+1253 
-1263 MKRTPAATAPS
+1263 AAE
-1274 SSGCGQ
+1274 
-1280 PSARAPWGCAGSRRP
+1280 
-1295 WRKATSSCSRTRTS
+1295 
-1309 TRSRACTPRRSSG
+1309 RSRAKGMRGLADAVARGYFKLLAYKDEYEVARLYAAPEFRRRIEATFDGDWTLEFHLAPPLFARRDPSTGEPRKARFGPWMMRGFKVLAGCKGLRGTMLDPFGYTRERRRERSLIERYERVVSSLIADLDHTNHAVAVEIASLPDRIRG
-1322 AGSRP
+1322 FGHVKA
-1327 CSKGTTPWRST
+1327 RSIDEAE
-1338 SPRRCS
+1338 RRE
-1344 PGATRPPASPASHGT
+1344 AELLARFRAEVE
-1359 APG
+1359 APDAA

>member
-1 MNQQTIELAEVD
+1 MNQSTIELAAVD

-28 GIQALVRLVLAQR
+28 GIQALVRLVLTQR
-41 RRDAAAG
+41 RRDLAAG

-54 VSGYRGS
+54 ISGYRGS

-66 DLQLER
+66 DLQLDR
-72 AKAHLEAH
+72 AKAHLEQH
-80 HVVFQPGVNEDVAAT
+80 HVVFQPGVNEDIAAA
-95 ACWGTQQAG
+95 ACWGTQQAE
-104 LDGEGVYDG
+104 LDGEGAYDG

-180 GVQEILDFGLY
+180 GVQEILDYGLY
-191 AFALSRYSGCWA
+191 GFALSRYSGCWA

-219 IDPERVEIVIPDD
+219 IDPERVGIVIPDD
-232 PAVPPEGLGI
+232 PVLPPEGLGI

-247 PQAQEARL
+247 PQEQEKRL
-255 YERKIEAVKAFCR
+255 YERKLEAVRAFCR

-276 WDSDRAWLGVA
+276 WDPDRAWLGVA

-297 QAFEDLGIDAAAARR
+297 QAFEDLGIDEAAARR
-312 LGVRLYKVAMPFP
+312 LGIRLYKVAMPFP
-325 LEPEGARRFAAGLD
+325 LEPAGARRFADGLD
-339 TILVVEEKRALVE
+339 TVLIVEEKRALIE

-359 YGTPGA
+359 YAAPGA
-365 PRILGKRDE
+365 PRVLGKRDE
-374 ADRTLFPAAGR
+374 DDRLLFPAAGR
-385 LDTNHIAVEIGRR
+385 LDTNHIAIEIGHR
-398 LLARAG
+398 LLARGG
-404 DAAGGRWA
+404 D
-412 GTHEGASAG
+412 
-421 APEASPDGAHG
+421 PDL
-432 GASAGAPEAS
+432 SE
-442 PAVSHDAHFT
+442 
-452 GTHRAGPAAVA
+452 
-463 TRDSAEAAMRGSAV
+463 
-477 DEITGSA
+477 
-484 GAGAGSWGSVR
+484 
-495 ETAGETA
+495 
-502 GGQAGEAVAGSTG
+502 
-515 GGHEV
+515 
-520 ASIVARVAARVP
+520 RVAARVA
-532 ELEAILGRGG
+532 ELEAILDGG
-542 AGPAAMVRTPYFC
+542 DADPAALVRTPYFC

-589 ARFTHMGGEGASW
+589 ARYTHMGGEGASW
-602 IGEARFSKRKHVFQN
+602 IGEARFSKRGHVFQN

-627 LLSIRAAVAAEVNVT
+627 LLSIRAAVAADVNVT

-665 PIITRQMRAEG
+665 PIITRQMQAEG
-676 ARRVVVV
+676 ARRIVVV
-683 TDEPEKYG
+683 TDEPQKYG

-709 AVQRTLRE
+709 GVQRMLRDV
-717 IAGVTVLVYDQT
+717 AGVTVLVYDQT

-737 RKRGKYPDP
+737 RKRGRFPDP

-811 LRKGAGA
+811 LRKGAGVS
-818 ARDGGALPSP
+818 RDGAALP
-828 PALRALG
+828 
-835 ASSGRPASP
+835 
-844 VLGASSAP
+844 
-852 SGSPVLPAHRESSG
+852 E
-866 PSGGPASRALGASSA
+866 
-881 PSGSPASPAHR
+881 
-892 ASSESP
+892 
-898 GRPAS
+898 
-903 PMFGASSASSG
+903 
-914 SPMLRTSSG
+914 
-923 PLASSALP
+923 LP
-931 EPPLPGLDRPYE
+931 EPPLPTLERPYE

-993 AARPDDITTTR
+993 AARPGDITTTR

-1023 ADTRATMRTGRTA
+1023 ADTRATMRSGRTS

-1063 RGIERAAGARQVDR
+1063 HGIERAAGARQLDR

-1101 AWQKGRIPLSKAA
+1101 AWQKGRIPLSAAA
-1114 IERAIEINAV
+1114 IERAIELNGV
-1124 AVAANLG
+1124 AIESNLS

-1137 RTAADPDAVERRV
+1137 RAAADRDAVAGRAGPGVDVAPPRQFEDPEAIVERRAAFLVDYQDEACAARYRAMVERVREAERTRAKGMRGLAEAV
-1150 APALEVAPPCV
+1150 ARGYFKLLAYKDEYEVARLHAAPEFRRRLEATFEGDWTLEFHLAPPLLARRDPATGEPRKSRYGAWMMRV
-1161 GPDAGPGAGSRAGPD
+1161 FGVLARLKGLRGTVLDPFGYTQERRRERRLIERYEQVVSSLLGGLDHTNHAVAVEIASLPERIRGFGHVKARSIEEAGRREAELLERFGAAFEPPDAA
-1176 IGSDAGPGAGSRAGP
+1176 
-1191 ASGRM
+1191 
-1196 PDRARGHAPAP
+1196 
-1207 TSGRMPDR
+1207 
-1215 VRGHAPAPPSGRT
+1215 
-1228 PTPTPA
+1228 
-1234 RASKCRRPAG
+1234 
-1244 ARPWNPSSS
+1244 
-1253 GARRSSWTIR
+1253 
-1263 MKRTPAATAPS
+1263 
-1274 SSGCGQ
+1274 
-1280 PSARAPWGCAGSRRP
+1280 
-1295 WRKATSSCSRTRTS
+1295 
-1309 TRSRACTPRRSSG
+1309 
-1322 AGSRP
+1322 
-1327 CSKGTTPWRST
+1327 
-1338 SPRRCS
+1338 
-1344 PGATRPPASPASHGT
+1344 
-1359 APG
+1359 

>member
-1 MNQQTIELAEVD
+1 MNQPAIELADVD

-19 RERGRVFLT
+19 RDRGRVFLT
-28 GIQALVRLVLAQR
+28 GIQALVRLVLTQR
-41 RRDAAAG
+41 RRDVTAG

-54 VSGYRGS
+54 VTGYRGS

-72 AKAHLEAH
+72 AKAHLDQH
-80 HVVFQPGVNEDVAAT
+80 HVVFQPGVNEDIAAA
-95 ACWGTQQAG
+95 ACWGTQQAE
-104 LDGEGVYDG
+104 LDGEGAYDG

-180 GVQEILDFGLY
+180 GVQEILDFGLH
-191 AFALSRYSGCWA
+191 AFALSRYSGCWT

-219 IDPERVEIVIPDD
+219 IDPERIEIVTPDD
-232 PAVPPEGLGI
+232 PVVPPEGLGI

-247 PQAQEARL
+247 PQEQEVRL
-255 YERKIEAVKAFCR
+255 YERKLEAVKAFCR

-276 WDSDRAWLGVA
+276 WDSKPAWFGVA

-297 QAFEDLGIDAAAARR
+297 QAFEELGIDEAAARR
-312 LGVRLYKVAMPFP
+312 LGIRLYKVAMPYP
-325 LEPEGARRFAAGLD
+325 LEPEGARRFAGGLQ
-339 TILVVEEKRALVE
+339 TIVVVEEKRALIE

-359 YGTPGA
+359 YAAPGA
-365 PRILGKRDE
+365 PRIHGKRDE
-374 ADRTLFPAAGR
+374 GDRPLFPAAGR

-398 LLARAG
+398 LLARDG
-404 DAAGGRWA
+404 DAP
-412 GTHEGASAG
+412 SAG
-421 APEASPDGAHG
+421 R
-432 GASAGAPEAS
+432 AGADDAGSVGTAIGGSSGEEIRE
-442 PAVSHDAHFT
+442 PARK
-452 GTHRAGPAAVA
+452 GERGPA
-463 TRDSAEAAMRGSAV
+463 
-477 DEITGSA
+477 
-484 GAGAGSWGSVR
+484 
-495 ETAGETA
+495 GE
-502 GGQAGEAVAGSTG
+502 EVAGSTAAYDAISD
-515 GGHEV
+515 E
-520 ASIVARVAARVP
+520 ALVAARVA
-532 ELEAILGRGG
+532 ELEAILDGG
-542 AGPAAMVRTPYFC
+542 DADPPALVRTPYFC
-555 PGCPHNTSTRVPEG
+555 PGCPHNISTRVPEG

-589 ARFTHMGGEGASW
+589 ARYTHMGGEGASW
-602 IGEARFSKRKHVFQN
+602 IGEARFSRRGHVFQN

-627 LLSIRAAVAAEVNVT
+627 LLSIRAAIAAGVSVT

-665 PIITRQMRAEG
+665 PIITRQMQAEG
-676 ARRVVVV
+676 ARRIVVV

-691 SRSGLAP
+691 ARSGLAP

-709 AVQRTLRE
+709 AVQRTLRDV
-717 IAGVTVLVYDQT
+717 AGVTVLVYDQT

-737 RKRGKYPDP
+737 RKRGRYPDP

-782 RAIDQSSCN
+782 RAIDQSACN

-811 LRKGAGA
+811 LRKGAGVSG
-818 ARDGGALPSP
+818 DGDALP
-828 PALRALG
+828 
-835 ASSGRPASP
+835 
-844 VLGASSAP
+844 
-852 SGSPVLPAHRESSG
+852 
-866 PSGGPASRALGASSA
+866 
-881 PSGSPASPAHR
+881 
-892 ASSESP
+892 
-898 GRPAS
+898 
-903 PMFGASSASSG
+903 
-914 SPMLRTSSG
+914 T
-923 PLASSALP
+923 LP
-931 EPPLPGLDRPYE
+931 EPSLPELDRPYE

-1023 ADTRATMRTGRTA
+1023 ADTRATMRAGRTA

-1101 AWQKGRIPLSKAA
+1101 AWQKGRIPLSAAA
-1114 IERAIEINAV
+1114 IERAIEINGV
-1124 AVAANLG
+1124 AVASNLS
-1131 AFDWGR
+1131 AYDWGR
-1137 RTAADPDAVERRV
+1137 RTAADRDAVVRRAGPGV
-1150 APALEVAPPCV
+1150 DVAPPRRPEDLEAIIERRAAV
-1161 GPDAGPGAGSRAGPD
+1161 LVEYQDAAYAGRYRD
-1176 IGSDAGPGAGSRAGP
+1176 LVE
-1191 ASGRM
+1191 
-1196 PDRARGHAPAP
+1196 
-1207 TSGRMPDR
+1207 R
-1215 VRGHAPAPPSGRT
+1215 VR
-1228 PTPTPA
+1228 
-1234 RASKCRRPAG
+1234 
-1244 ARPWNPSSS
+1244 
-1253 GARRSSWTIR
+1253 
-1263 MKRTPAATAPS
+1263 AAE
-1274 SSGCGQ
+1274 
-1280 PSARAPWGCAGSRRP
+1280 
-1295 WRKATSSCSRTRTS
+1295 
-1309 TRSRACTPRRSSG
+1309 RSRAKGMRGLAEAVARGYFKLLAYKDEYEVARLHAAPEFRRRLEATFGGDWTLEFHLAPPLFARRDPATGEPRKSRYG
-1322 AGSRP
+1322 AWMMRVFGVLARFR
-1327 CSKGTTPWRST
+1327 GLR
-1338 SPRRCS
+1338 
-1344 PGATRPPASPASHGT
+1344 GT
-1359 APG
+1359 ALDPFGYTRERRRERRLIERYEQVVASLLDRLDHANHAVAVEIASLPERIRGFGHVKARSIEEAERREAELLERFRAAVEPPDAA

>member
-1 MNQQTIELAEVD
+1 MNQPAIRLATVD

-28 GIQALVRLVLAQR
+28 GIQALVRLVLTQR
-41 RRDAAAG
+41 RRDLAAG

-61 PLGGL
+61 PLGAL

-72 AKAHLEAH
+72 AKAHLEQH
-80 HVVFQPGVNEDVAAT
+80 HVVFQPGVNEDIAAT
-95 ACWGTQQAG
+95 ACWGTQQAE
-104 LDGEGVYDG
+104 LDGEGAYDG

-180 GVQEILDFGLY
+180 GVQEILDYGLH

-219 IDPERVEIVIPDD
+219 IDPERVGIVIPDD
-232 PAVPPEGLGI
+232 PVVPPEGLGI

-247 PQAQEARL
+247 PQEQEARL
-255 YERKIEAVKAFCR
+255 YERKLDAVRAFCR

-276 WDSDRAWLGVA
+276 WDSDAAWFGVA

-297 QAFEDLGIDAAAARR
+297 QAFEDLGIDEPAAQR
-312 LGVRLYKVAMPFP
+312 LGIRLYKVAMPFP
-325 LEPEGARRFAAGLD
+325 LEPEGARRFAEGLESV
-339 TILVVEEKRALVE
+339 LVVEEKRALIE

-359 YGTPGA
+359 YAAPGA

-374 ADRTLFPAAGR
+374 GDRPLFPAAGR

-398 LLARAG
+398 LLARG
-404 DAAGGRWA
+404 VD
-412 GTHEGASAG
+412 
-421 APEASPDGAHG
+421 PDL
-432 GASAGAPEAS
+432 
-442 PAVSHDAHFT
+442 T
-452 GTHRAGPAAVA
+452 
-463 TRDSAEAAMRGSAV
+463 
-477 DEITGSA
+477 
-484 GAGAGSWGSVR
+484 
-495 ETAGETA
+495 
-502 GGQAGEAVAGSTG
+502 
-515 GGHEV
+515 
-520 ASIVARVAARVP
+520 ARVAARVA
-532 ELEAILGRGG
+532 ELEAILDGDD
-542 AGPAAMVRTPYFC
+542 ADPAALVRTPYFC

-589 ARFTHMGGEGASW
+589 ARYTHMGGEGASW
-602 IGEARFSKRKHVFQN
+602 IGEAKFSRRGHVFQN

-627 LLSIRAAVAAEVNVT
+627 LLSIRAAVAASVNVT

-665 PIITRQMRAEG
+665 PIITRQMQAEG
-676 ARRVVVV
+676 ARRIVVV

-691 SRSGLAP
+691 ARSGLAP

-709 AVQRTLRE
+709 AVQRMLRDV
-717 IAGVTVLVYDQT
+717 AGVTVLVYDQT

-737 RKRGKYPDP
+737 RKRGRFPDP

-782 RAIDQSSCN
+782 RAIDQSACN

-803 FVTVHGGR
+803 FVTVHGGT
-811 LRKGAGA
+811 LRKGAGV
-818 ARDGGALPSP
+818 ARDGAAL
-828 PALRALG
+828 
-835 ASSGRPASP
+835 
-844 VLGASSAP
+844 
-852 SGSPVLPAHRESSG
+852 PVLPE
-866 PSGGPASRALGASSA
+866 PS
-881 PSGSPASPAHR
+881 
-892 ASSESP
+892 
-898 GRPAS
+898 
-903 PMFGASSASSG
+903 
-914 SPMLRTSSG
+914 
-923 PLASSALP
+923 LP
-931 EPPLPGLDRPYE
+931 DLDRPYE

-993 AARPDDITTTR
+993 AARPGDITTTR

-1023 ADTRATMRTGRTA
+1023 ADTRATMRSGRTS

-1063 RGIERAAGARQVDR
+1063 HGIERAAGARQVDR

-1101 AWQKGRIPLSKAA
+1101 AWQKGRIPLSAA
-1114 IERAIEINAV
+1114 AVERAIELNGV
-1124 AVAANLG
+1124 AVASNLS

-1137 RTAADPDAVERRV
+1137 RTAADRDAVVRRAGRGVDVAPPRRPEDMEAIVERRAAFLVDYQDDACAARYRTLVERVREAERTRAKGMRGLAEAV
-1150 APALEVAPPCV
+1150 ARGYFKLLAYKDEYEVARLHAAPEFRRRLEATFEGNFSLEFHLAPPLFARCDPATGEPRKSRYGAWMMRV
-1161 GPDAGPGAGSRAGPD
+1161 FEVLARLKGLRGTAFDPFGYTRERRAERRMIGRYEQVVSSLLDKLDHTNHAVAVEIASLPERIRGFGHVKARSIEEAERREAELLERFGAAVEPPDAA
-1176 IGSDAGPGAGSRAGP
+1176 
-1191 ASGRM
+1191 
-1196 PDRARGHAPAP
+1196 
-1207 TSGRMPDR
+1207 
-1215 VRGHAPAPPSGRT
+1215 
-1228 PTPTPA
+1228 
-1234 RASKCRRPAG
+1234 
-1244 ARPWNPSSS
+1244 
-1253 GARRSSWTIR
+1253 
-1263 MKRTPAATAPS
+1263 
-1274 SSGCGQ
+1274 
-1280 PSARAPWGCAGSRRP
+1280 
-1295 WRKATSSCSRTRTS
+1295 
-1309 TRSRACTPRRSSG
+1309 
-1322 AGSRP
+1322 
-1327 CSKGTTPWRST
+1327 
-1338 SPRRCS
+1338 
-1344 PGATRPPASPASHGT
+1344 
-1359 APG
+1359 

>member
-1 MNQQTIELAEVD
+1 MSMSQSTIELAPVDLAPVD

-28 GIQALVRLVLAQR
+28 GIQALVRLVLTQR
-41 RRDAAAG
+41 RRDLAAG
-48 HDTAGY
+48 HHTAGY
-54 VSGYRGS
+54 ISGYRGS

-66 DLQLER
+66 DLQLDR
-72 AKAHLEAH
+72 AKVHLELH
-80 HVVFQPGVNEDVAAT
+80 HVVFQPGVNEDIAAT
-95 ACWGTQQAG
+95 ACWGTQQAE
-104 LDGEGVYDG
+104 LDGEGAYDG

-180 GVQEILDFGLY
+180 GVQEILDYGLH
-191 AFALSRYSGCWA
+191 AFALSRYSGTWA

-232 PAVPPEGLGI
+232 PIVPPEGLGI

-247 PQAQEARL
+247 PQAQEKRL
-255 YERKIEAVKAFCR
+255 YEQKLEAVKAFCR

-276 WDSDRAWLGVA
+276 WDSDRAWFGVA

-297 QAFEDLGIDAAAARR
+297 QAFDDLGIDEAAARR
-312 LGVRLYKVAMPFP
+312 IGIRLYKVAMPFP
-325 LEPEGARRFAAGLD
+325 LEPEGARRFAEGLD
-339 TILVVEEKRALVE
+339 AVLVVEEKRALIE
-352 TQLKDVL
+352 TQLKEVL
-359 YGTPGA
+359 YAMSGA
-365 PRILGKRDE
+365 PSVLGKLDE
-374 ADRTLFPAAGR
+374 SGRLLFPAAGR

-398 LLARAG
+398 LLAR
-404 DAAGGRWA
+404 
-412 GTHEGASAG
+412 SATL
-421 APEASPDGAHG
+421 DGLA
-432 GASAGAPEAS
+432 E
-442 PAVSHDAHFT
+442 
-452 GTHRAGPAAVA
+452 RVA
-463 TRDSAEAAMRGSAV
+463 T
-477 DEITGSA
+477 
-484 GAGAGSWGSVR
+484 
-495 ETAGETA
+495 
-502 GGQAGEAVAGSTG
+502 
-515 GGHEV
+515 
-520 ASIVARVAARVP
+520 
-532 ELEAILGRGG
+532 LEAIVTGG
-542 AGPAAMVRTPYFC
+542 APDTAALVRTPYFC

-580 LAQFMDRST
+580 MAQFMDRST
-589 ARFTHMGGEGASW
+589 ARYTHMGGEGASW
-602 IGEARFSKRKHVFQN
+602 IGEARFSRRGHVFQN

-627 LLSIRAAVAAEVNVT
+627 LLSIRAAIAAGVNVT

-665 PIITRQMRAEG
+665 PIITRQMQAEG

-698 GTAVHHRRELD
+698 GAAVHHRRELD
-709 AVQRTLRE
+709 AVQRMLRD

-737 RKRGKYPDP
+737 RKRGKFPDP

-782 RAIDQSSCN
+782 RAIDQSACN

-811 LRKGAGA
+811 LRKGVG
-818 ARDGGALPSP
+818 
-828 PALRALG
+828 
-835 ASSGRPASP
+835 
-844 VLGASSAP
+844 V
-852 SGSPVLPAHRESSG
+852 
-866 PSGGPASRALGASSA
+866 SRAGD
-881 PSGSPASPAHR
+881 
-892 ASSESP
+892 
-898 GRPAS
+898 
-903 PMFGASSASSG
+903 
-914 SPMLRTSSG
+914 
-923 PLASSALP
+923 P
-931 EPPLPGLDRPYE
+931 EPPPSEPSLPALDRPCE

-1011 LVLGCDVVVTAG
+1011 LVLGCDVVVTADAG
-1023 ADTRATMRTGRTA
+1023 TRATMRTGRTA

-1063 RGIERAAGARQVDR
+1063 HSIERAAGARQVDR
-1077 VDATRIATAL
+1077 IDATRIATAL

-1101 AWQKGRIPLSKAA
+1101 AWQKGRIPLSAAA
-1114 IERAIEINAV
+1114 IRRAIDINGV
-1124 AVAANLG
+1124 AVASNLS

-1137 RTAADPDAVERRV
+1137 RTAADRDAVVDQAGLGADVSPPARVDPGIDVASPRRPEGLEAVVERRAAFLGQYQDAAYAARYRTLVERVREAERARAKGMRGLAEAV
-1150 APALEVAPPCV
+1150 ARGYFKLLAYKDEYEVA
-1161 GPDAGPGAGSRAGPD
+1161 RL
-1176 IGSDAGPGAGSRAGP
+1176 
-1191 ASGRM
+1191 
-1196 PDRARGHAPAP
+1196 HAAP
-1207 TSGRMPDR
+1207 EFRRRIEATFEGDYSLEF
-1215 VRGHAPAPPSGRT
+1215 HLAPPLF
-1228 PTPTPA
+1228 
-1234 RASKCRRPAG
+1234 
-1244 ARPWNPSSS
+1244 
-1253 GARRSSWTIR
+1253 ARRDPATGAPRKSRYGPWMMRVFEVLARFRRLRGTVLDPFGYTRERRQERHLIGRYEEVVSSLLDRLDHANHAVAVEIASLPERIR
-1263 MKRTPAATAPS
+1263 GFGHIKARSIDEAERREAELLERFGAAAD
-1274 SSGCGQ
+1274 
-1280 PSARAPWGCAGSRRP
+1280 
-1295 WRKATSSCSRTRTS
+1295 
-1309 TRSRACTPRRSSG
+1309 
-1322 AGSRP
+1322 
-1327 CSKGTTPWRST
+1327 
-1338 SPRRCS
+1338 
-1344 PGATRPPASPASHGT
+1344 PPEAA
-1359 APG
+1359 